1 MVMSSVRTSLLWSV
15 EIRKVWRELFYH
27 LEVKTCFLYHSFSYN
42 AHAVSHQRHTR
53 KIVRILEPV
62 MSADKY
68 LSIFSRQMEAIFYT
82 CVRRWG
88 SKEKKK
94 QEVKLKKLKK
104 RLISNVRQSFTS
116 LKEVPKTL
124 SVYLHNDN
132 NGIFRY
138 RFVLAFHFKNVIY
151 NNPSIVCSSAHWL
164 HEPSV
169 FLCQALQVCVGRKK
183 MEVCLIEKSLFNKKT
198 NLILLFL
205 EFTCK

>member
-124 SVYLHNDN
+124 SVYLHNEN

-138 RFVLAFHFKNVIY
+138 RFVLAFNFKMLFTIT
-151 NNPSIVCSSAHWL
+151 
-164 HEPSV
+164 
-169 FLCQALQVCVGRKK
+169 LQLFVLQ
-183 MEVCLIEKSLFNKKT
+183 LIGYMSLRFFFVR
-198 NLILLFL
+198 LFKFVL
-205 EFTCK
+205 EGKRWKCA